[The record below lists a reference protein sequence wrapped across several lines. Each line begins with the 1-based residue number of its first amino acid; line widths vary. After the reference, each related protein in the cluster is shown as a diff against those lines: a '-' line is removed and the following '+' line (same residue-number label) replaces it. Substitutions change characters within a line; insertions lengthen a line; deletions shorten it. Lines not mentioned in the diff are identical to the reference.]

1 MAKNLDL
8 FLSVFGRD
16 ETGGLFSSITR
27 KAGQLRG
34 AMGMGAEG
42 VGGAMRDSILQAEIF
57 TRVFDAGMSV
67 VTAGVGALKGSI
79 EAASSAQLDLLTAT
93 SSFSAIAGV
102 SFDDAE
108 ASIRRVNDTLAKNA
122 ATLPGTT
129 QDYKDLAVSIND
141 NVLPVFKGIDGSLN
155 FTGLEE
161 GLASLSTSFGALGAT
176 SQVATN
182 DISKGLSKA
191 LSGKSISELGDLLF
205 FEQNPAILSAIETG
219 LAERNVETLKDL
231 DIKTRFDLLNSIGEK
246 FISDEFK
253 AGASESFEGL
263 LEGFKTTLFD
273 PTAGIF
279 GLTRDLFADI
289 EGEQSAFSAI
299 TELLRFVVGPGGML
313 AADGPMAELFEAL
326 GLDLPDPMRVL
337 YNGVLSVTRF
347 IERGSDMIRGISER
361 LNSGLDA
368 SKAIRGFLSNLDGTS
383 IGQSFG
389 QLFGKM
395 SREGYERFGQ
405 GVSQIPWAKLG
416 MEAGEFLGSGTVN
429 LIREFPWGAALASA
443 GRGFIATADFLFSTL
458 VGILKGV
465 AVGIGDWI
473 RDGAGAAKDA
483 TFKFF
488 SDAPSNIWKSITNFD
503 NTATSATITSGRRIS
518 ARTSPVTPS
527 SRRRPRGA
535 AMGFSA
541 LGYSEADDIL
551 SLASKEKMAA
561 PGAGLII
568 ANDSE
573 RVIPR
578 GASGNQS
585 LTPGAGSAGRGG
597 NISINFQPTL
607 MLQSG
612 TSKQMAEEV
621 LGYLEQIMGKAMENQ
636 LA

>member
-34 AMGMGAEG
+34 AMGMGSEG

-57 TRVFDAGMSV
+57 TRVFDAGVSV

-246 FISDEFK
+246 FIGDEFK

-273 PTAGIF
+273 PTAGVF

-368 SKAIRGFLSNLDGTS
+368 GRAIAQFVRSLDGAK
-383 IGQSFG
+383 IADQLGQMFNELTGKGAEFFGNLYASFDSG
-389 QLFGKM
+389 
-395 SREGYERFGQ
+395 
-405 GVSQIPWAKLG
+405 ALG
-416 MEAGEFLGSGTVN
+416 SEVGEFLGAGLVN
-429 LIREFPWGAALASA
+429 IFRYFPWARAGTGVTQAFIFGAN
-443 GRGFIATADFLFSTL
+443 FLYEGV
-458 VGILKGV
+458 VGILR
-465 AVGIGDWI
+465 GI
-473 RDGAGAAKDA
+473 
-483 TFKFF
+483 
-488 SDAPSNIWKSITNFD
+488 
-503 NTATSATITSGRRIS
+503 ATSIVRWVDDSIRNALGLQRRDFSGQQPAPERASNTGRGISAATSGPRVS
-518 ARTSPVTPS
+518 TVTRSLNS
-527 SRRRPRGA
+527 SGRRPRGA
-535 AMGFSA
+535 AMGFDP

-551 SLASKEKMAA
+551 SLASREKMAA